1 MCRWLAK
8 DQATRLMLFVG
19 LLFAVSVRNLF
30 SFFLFIHRK
39 AFIILRT
46 VYACATVETWNTSRS
61 RTGTTM
67 NEAHYGNNDHVGGRR
82 AGGGGA
88 ARGGGGGGRGG
99 GGGAAEM

>member
-1 MCRWLAK
+1 
-8 DQATRLMLFVG
+8 MLFVG

-46 VYACATVETWNTSRS
+46 VYACATVETWSTSRS

-67 NEAHYGNNDHVGGRR
+67 NEAHYGIFDHVICLR
-82 AGGGGA
+82 ASVIKSTHGCVICGHWY
-88 ARGGGGGGRGG
+88 
-99 GGGAAEM
+99 